1 MAKKKAPAAAGS
13 SAPDRATDE
22 MTGSPAS
29 TDPGGKGGAK
39 VEAKSGAGT
48 DTGKAATA
56 AAAKP
61 ARKRWFRATVLVL
74 FGLLY
79 AWDLFEAI
87 SNMFGKL
94 DELAKRNEVRTLN
107 GFPPIDVPWVYL
119 LANLLLPVVVF
130 GLAILVSRK
139 RNVGIL
145 AIVLLAG
152 LGVVAAVSL
161 TLVAIV
167 LRVA

>member
-1 MAKKKAPAAAGS
+1 MAKKAPAAAGS
-13 SAPDRATDE
+13 SAPDRATDG

-29 TDPGGKGGAK
+29 TDSGGKGGAK

-61 ARKRWFRATVLVL
+61 TRKRWFRATVLVL

-119 LANLLLPVVVF
+119 LANLVLPVVVF
-130 GLAILVSRK
+130 GLAIMVSRK

>member
-1 MAKKKAPAAAGS
+1 MAKKKEPV
-13 SAPDRATDE
+13 SAD
-22 MTGSPAS
+22 SPAPYPAGDGATAS
-29 TDPGGKGGAK
+29 ADPVASDGKGGARTSEK
-39 VEAKSGAGT
+39 PAVGT
-48 DTGKAATA
+48 DAGKAAVPA
-56 AAAKP
+56 EKP
-61 ARKRWFRATVLVL
+61 TRKRWFRATVLVL

-79 AWDLFEAI
+79 AWDLFAAI
-87 SNMFGKL
+87 SNMLGKL

-107 GFPPIDVPWVYL
+107 GFAPIDVPWVYL
-119 LANLLLPVVVF
+119 LANLVLPVVVF

-161 TLVAIV
+161 TLIAIV
-167 LRVA
+167 LRIA